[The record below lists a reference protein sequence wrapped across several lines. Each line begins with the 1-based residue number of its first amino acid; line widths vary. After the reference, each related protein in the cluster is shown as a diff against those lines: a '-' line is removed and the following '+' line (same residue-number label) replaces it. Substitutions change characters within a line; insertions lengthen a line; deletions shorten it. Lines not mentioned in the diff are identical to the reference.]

1 MLIDQNT
8 MDMIHNIQLEMLK
21 ELIRVMNLLRIKY
34 YFVHGSLLGAIR
46 DNDFI
51 AEDDDIDIAIFRED
65 YNRLMYHGQ
74 AMMAPQFFLQN
85 SANDR
90 FPLSFGKMRKND
102 TAFIQPVL
110 GRIGCNKGIYIDIF
124 PIDFEDDSVCFRAKK
139 FIMDIRISQML
150 NTGVRSWKGKILG
163 TASKVLCPSYDKALL
178 KREVLFSSAKQ
189 SDFLVIYGGKS
200 SEKHMPAVWFEGQ
213 TFFKF
218 RDIEV
223 ACPSGYIPYLRCIYG
238 DDYLKH
244 NPAGARIE
252 GKKIKISADILD
264 LNKSYLE
271 YLNL

>member
-90 FPLSFGKMRKND
+90 FPLSFGKTD
-102 TAFIQPVL
+102 FI
-110 GRIGCNKGIYIDIF
+110 Y
-124 PIDFEDDSVCFRAKK
+124 
-139 FIMDIRISQML
+139 
-150 NTGVRSWKGKILG
+150 
-163 TASKVLCPSYDKALL
+163 
-178 KREVLFSSAKQ
+178 
-189 SDFLVIYGGKS
+189 
-200 SEKHMPAVWFEGQ
+200 
-213 TFFKF
+213 
-218 RDIEV
+218 
-223 ACPSGYIPYLRCIYG
+223 
-238 DDYLKH
+238 
-244 NPAGARIE
+244 
-252 GKKIKISADILD
+252 
-264 LNKSYLE
+264 
-271 YLNL
+271 